1 MSEQIVPLP
10 VGAVAPDFTLT
21 DALSGET
28 YSLSELAGQIVVLDF
43 WSGECPWSRQ
53 YDAYFIERA
62 PEWAAQGIV
71 LLHINSNANETP
83 ADIDEV
89 ADELGISVPILHDTG
104 NVVADAYGAVTT
116 PHVFVVGPDGR
127 LAYRGAVDD
136 RSFRQREATVNY
148 LDNALAAL
156 LAGQRPDP
164 AETQPY
170 GCAIMRQYDE

>member
-1 MSEQIVPLP
+1 MSEEIVPLP

-28 YSLSELAGQIVVLDF
+28 YSLSSLAGRIVVLDF

-62 PEWAAQGIV
+62 PKWAEQGIV
-71 LLHINSNANETP
+71 LLHIDSNANETP
-83 ADIDEV
+83 ADIDEM
-89 ADELGISVPILHDTG
+89 AEEIGISVPILHDEG
-104 NVVADAYGAVTT
+104 NTVADAYGAVTT
-116 PHVFVVGPDGR
+116 PQVFVIGADGR

-148 LDNALAAL
+148 LDAALAAL
-156 LAGQRPDP
+156 LAGQMPDP

-170 GCAIMRQYDE
+170 GCAITRQYDD

>member
-1 MSEQIVPLP
+1 MSEEIVPLP

-28 YSLSELAGQIVVLDF
+28 YSLSSLAGRIVVLDF

-53 YDAYFIERA
+53 YDDYFIERA
-62 PEWAAQGIV
+62 PKWAEQGII
-71 LLHINSNANETP
+71 LLHIDSNADETP
-83 ADIDEV
+83 ADIDEM
-89 ADELGISVPILHDTG
+89 AEEIGISAPILHDAG
-104 NVVADAYGAVTT
+104 NAVADAYGAVTT
-116 PHVFVVGPDGR
+116 PQVFVIGADGR

-148 LDNALAAL
+148 LDAALAAL
-156 LAGQRPDP
+156 LAGQMPDP

-170 GCAIMRQYDE
+170 GCAIMRQYDD